1 MVLPIHHDSAGRK
14 PFPEQPLP
22 GGLGLGLLRGRV
34 HELCGPSRVS
44 LAALVLGAGQGP
56 MGQVPMVQGPMVQ
69 GPVIWISPGWVAERV
84 YPPGLRD
91 LTDPGRIIFAR
102 ARRPE
107 DVLWAMEE
115 ALRSGAAAMV
125 LADLPAPPGLT
136 PVRRLHLACEAGG
149 EVAHHRGRLP
159 PLALLL
165 TPEEGGAQGVESRWH
180 MASVPSGST
189 LTESRSAWVMRRL
202 RARMA
207 PPAAWTMTRDAG
219 GRITAQAAP

>member
-1 MVLPIHHDSAGRK
+1 MVLPISHDSHGRR
-14 PFPEQPLP
+14 PFPEQPMP

-34 HELCGPSRVS
+34 HELCGAARTS
-44 LAALVLGAGQGP
+44 LAALVLGAGT
-56 MGQVPMVQGPMVQ
+56 

-84 YPPGLRD
+84 YPAGLRD

-115 ALRSGAAAMV
+115 ALRSGAAPVV
-125 LADLPAPPGLT
+125 LADLPAPPALT

-165 TPEEGGAQGVESRWH
+165 TPEAGGAQGVESRWQ
-180 MASVPSGST
+180 MTAAPSGST
-189 LTESRSAWVMRRL
+189 LTQSNSAWVMRRL

-207 PPAAWTMTRDAG
+207 PPAAWSVTRDAA
-219 GRITAQAAP
+219 GRVSAQSLPA